1 VEAGVKSFSSGGFA
15 SYTMPTLPSEPAPPR
30 GPFVGQYQLFK
41 LDNRPFDGYRYE
53 VRGRHQAVLASGL
66 SDASGKVPIVSTDD
80 PTMIR
85 AYKSVMRETERIT
98 ENWQSKVEQAAA
110 KVLR

>member
-1 VEAGVKSFSSGGFA
+1 
-15 SYTMPTLPSEPAPPR
+15 
-30 GPFVGQYQLFK
+30 
-41 LDNRPFDGYRYE
+41 
-53 VRGRHQAVLASGL
+53 VLASGL